1 MVMGIFEQHFEFFPF
16 KITLYSYQFQ
26 QCCFGHFFRDS
37 RDWWHSM
44 GAFRVPDAGLGHGL
58 PRHLEG
64 TPQLWKGET
73 LISKNQ

>member
-1 MVMGIFEQHFEFFPF
+1 
-16 KITLYSYQFQ
+16 
-26 QCCFGHFFRDS
+26 
-37 RDWWHSM
+37 M

-73 LISKNQ
+73 HFKESIKNLLGEAITIPEWLITLFL